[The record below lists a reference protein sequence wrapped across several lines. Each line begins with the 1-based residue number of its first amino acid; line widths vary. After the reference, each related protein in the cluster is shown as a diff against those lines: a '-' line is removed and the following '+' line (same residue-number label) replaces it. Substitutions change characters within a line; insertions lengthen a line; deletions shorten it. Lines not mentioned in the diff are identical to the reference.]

1 MYLFL
6 WYAPNYFLLSHIL
19 PKRKDIYC
27 FSDLVSWYGREV
39 KWVTNLDHALPLSYF
54 CIRGR
59 FLLKSQRFWSQIYR
73 ANTNWI
79 CRSSSPLPNQT
90 HFLGC
95 AAAVA
100 VQLMDPC
107 FSAVVLLSCCLV
119 VFSCLGF
126 QANRSH
132 RGRCCRRHLRQVW
145 PPYQCDALPLPLP
158 LMLMFVVD
166 FYLLKQFDFTY

>member
-1 MYLFL
+1 MIFTYVVHCATSFSGSSLESWQITCSKNVFSRTESDFQYGSNTLCIFFDMHLTISCFLTMY
-6 WYAPNYFLLSHIL
+6 L

-27 FSDLVSWYGREV
+27 FSDLVSWCGREV

-79 CRSSSPLPNQT
+79 CRPSSPLPNQT

-95 AAAVA
+95 TAAVA
-100 VQLMDPC
+100 AQLKDPC
-107 FSAVVLLSCCLV
+107 FPATS
-119 VFSCLGF
+119 
-126 QANRSH
+126 
-132 RGRCCRRHLRQVW
+132 GR
-145 PPYQCDALPLPLP
+145 
-158 LMLMFVVD
+158 
-166 FYLLKQFDFTY
+166 